1 MQESTTAFLDADR
14 VTTSRAILDALRT
27 RIREGELTPGTQLS
41 ENDVAQELGVSRT
54 PVREAFI
61 QLRQQ
66 GLLRVLPQ
74 RGSFVA
80 PINLTDIE
88 NSFFLRE
95 TLELRTVELAAQRCT
110 KTDAARLEK
119 IVARHRQLIPAG
131 NRDAFMAADDAMH
144 RRIVEMCGRPLVW
157 QIVNDAKLQIDR
169 VRYLIAQDTAS
180 RERIVK
186 DHERIVGAVIANKP
200 EEAVEA
206 MRHHLSSFFPN
217 MEKLAA
223 EYPNFLERP
232 AVSTTG
238 RKRA

>member
-1 MQESTTAFLDADR
+1 MQETTTTALDAGR
-14 VTTSRAILDALRT
+14 ITTSGAILTALRT
-27 RIREGELTPGTQLS
+27 RIKQGGLTPGTQLS
-41 ENDVAQELGVSRT
+41 ENDVAQEMGVSRT

-80 PINLTDIE
+80 PINVTDIE
-88 NSFFLRE
+88 NSYFLRE

-110 KTDAARLEK
+110 KADAAKLEK
-119 IVARHRQLIPAG
+119 IISHQRDLIASG
-131 NRDAFMAADDAMH
+131 SRDAFMTADDAMH
-144 RRIVEMCGRPLVW
+144 RRLVEIGGRPLVW
-157 QIVNDAKLQIDR
+157 QIVSDVKLQIDR

-180 RERIVK
+180 RRRIVN
-186 DHERIVGAVIANKP
+186 DHERIVSAVIANDP
-200 EEAVEA
+200 PAAVEA

-223 EYPNFLERP
+223 EHPTFLERP
-232 AVSTTG
+232 ASGGSG